1 MCVSQG
7 GKRNKE
13 REREREGRKERKK
26 ERKKETLVVEEG
38 WLAALQ
44 VRLTEIITQVCQVC
58 LKRVEAWLCTGREK
72 KKGSKFSVG
81 RQERKKSSGFQ
92 PLKIASLFPD
102 INRQGYMDTL

>member
-1 MCVSQG
+1 MCVFLKG
-7 GKRNKE
+7 EKGTKRE
-13 REREREGRKERKK
+13 RERERRKERKK

-72 KKGSKFSVG
+72 KKRLKVLCGKTREKKELGLSAFENCKPFS
-81 RQERKKSSGFQ
+81 
-92 PLKIASLFPD
+92 
-102 INRQGYMDTL
+102 